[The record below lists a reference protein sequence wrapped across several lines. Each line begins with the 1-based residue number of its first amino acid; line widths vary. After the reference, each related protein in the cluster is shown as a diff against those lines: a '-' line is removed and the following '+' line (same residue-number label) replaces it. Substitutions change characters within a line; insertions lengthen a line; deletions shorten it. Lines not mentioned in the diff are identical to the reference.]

1 MSKNM
6 KNRHKHMKKSIKKPM
21 KKPLKI
27 ILGIIMTI
35 IILLFITFMII
46 FHSPYTKLKELWVT
60 TAMKTMNH
68 QYLAYWFVSE
78 VEIAEIMNNNKVLE
92 PTEVINVENIII
104 GTNNESSSVD
114 NPSIIN
120 KNTIERI
127 DIAEDGFKGNLLIVH
142 DPSRI
147 FVGVSDKLGAYGQK
161 LLDMTN
167 SYNAVGGINAGGF
180 EDTDGVGNGGQA
192 YGLTIS
198 QGKVLGKTINGKT
211 DLVGFT
217 KDNKLV
223 IGSYTLNEI
232 NTMKIRDA
240 VSFSP
245 PLVINGIP
253 TKIIG
258 DGGWGIQPRTA
269 IGQRKDGTVL
279 ILVID
284 GRQISSI
291 GVTIKKLQEIMIR
304 YNVENATNLDGGSST
319 TMVYNEEII
328 NSPCSS
334 AGPRYLPNAFLIS
347 QPIKDG
353 VNDTTLLEKQIG

>member
-1 MSKNM
+1 MSKHM
-6 KNRHKHMKKSIKKPM
+6 KNRHKHTKKSM

-27 ILGIIMTI
+27 ILEIIMTI
-35 IILLFITFMII
+35 IILLFIAFMII

-68 QYLAYWFVSE
+68 QYLAYWFVSDE
-78 VEIAEIMNNNKVLE
+78 EIAEIMNNNKVLDPIE
-92 PTEVINVENIII
+92 SIDIDNIRI
-104 GTNNESSSVD
+104 GTNNESASVG
-114 NPSIIN
+114 NPSIIHN
-120 KNTIERI
+120 NTIERI
-127 DIAEDGFKGNLLIVH
+127 EIAEDGFRGNLLIVH

-147 FVGVSDKLGAYGQK
+147 FVGVSDKLGACGQK
-161 LLDMTN
+161 LIDMTD

-180 EDTDGVGNGGQA
+180 EDTGGVGNGGQA

-198 QGKVLGKTINGKT
+198 QGKVLSEHINGKI

-232 NTMKIRDA
+232 NAMEIRDA

-304 YNVENATNLDGGSST
+304 YDVENATNLDGGSST

-347 QPIKDG
+347 QIVKDD
-353 VNDTTLLEKQIG
+353 VDDTILSEK

>member
-1 MSKNM
+1 MEKLEENYVG
-6 KNRHKHMKKSIKKPM
+6 KHIKKPM
-21 KKPLKI
+21 NKLLKI
-27 ILGIIMTI
+27 ILRIIIAI
-35 IILLFITFMII
+35 IILLSIAFMII

-60 TAMKTMNH
+60 TAMKTLNH
-68 QYLAYWFVSE
+68 QYLAYWFVSDE
-78 VEIAEIMNNNKVLE
+78 EIAEIMDNNKVLD
-92 PTEVINVENIII
+92 PTEAINTDNILI
-104 GTNNESSSVD
+104 GTNNEGSSVD
-114 NPSIIN
+114 NPSSIDN
-120 KNTIERI
+120 NTIEEI

-147 FVGVSDKLGAYGQK
+147 FVGVSDKLGAAGQK
-161 LLDMTN
+161 LLDMTK
-167 SYNAVGGINAGGF
+167 SYSAVGGVNAGGF

-198 QGKVLGKTINGKT
+198 QGKVLSKPLNGKT

-232 NTMKIRDA
+232 NAMGIRDA

-269 IGQRKDGTVL
+269 IGQRKDGTV
-279 ILVID
+279 IFIVID
-284 GRQISSI
+284 GRQLRSI
-291 GVTIKKLQEIMIR
+291 GITIKKLQEIMVR
-304 YNVENATNLDGGSST
+304 YDAENATNLDGGSSA
-319 TMVYNEEII
+319 TMVYNAEVL
-328 NSPCSS
+328 NNPCGP
-334 AGPRYLPNAFLIS
+334 AGARYLPNAFLIG
-347 QPIKDG
+347 QPVEDYED
-353 VNDTTLLEKQIG
+353 DTTLLEK